1 MRNEIEKCLTQQARL
16 SLALVSKSQT
26 DQYLELNNVN
36 LFWKE
41 SLERLLSVESG
52 NDVVLNYTGV
62 VWRDRYNRYVGINK
76 VDEQSEDIY
85 NFVFILL
92 H

>member
-1 MRNEIEKCLTQQARL
+1 VRNEIEKCLTQQARL